1 MILSRIAKMMIVL
14 VVVSV
19 VPTATSAAAEIDY
32 EVEQTQI

>member
-1 MILSRIAKMMIVL
+1 MMIVL

-19 VPTATSAAAEIDY
+19 LQTATSAAAEIDY